1 MFPFQFFWSKHLFGH
16 LWVQLICKEDGGIN
30 PEEECSEDFQSDSL
44 SGVVGFTEE
53 GRNVEGPETGRGQ
66 KYAQRLG
73 KVKDQGEE
81 EVKRDVVVQKATEKI
96 LF

>member
-1 MFPFQFFWSKHLFGH
+1 MFPFQFFWSKHFFGH
-16 LWVQLICKEDGGIN
+16 LWVQSIRRKDGGIN
-30 PEEECSEDFQSDSL
+30 PEEECREDFQSDSL

-53 GRNVEGPETGRGQ
+53 GRKAEEPKTGRGQ
-66 KYAQRLG
+66 KDAQRLG

>member
-1 MFPFQFFWSKHLFGH
+1 MFGH
-16 LWVQLICKEDGGIN
+16 LWVLSIRREDGGIN
-30 PEEECSEDFQSDSL
+30 PEEECREDSQSDSL
-44 SGVVGFTEE
+44 SGVAGYTEE

-66 KYAQRLG
+66 KDAQRLG

-81 EVKRDVVVQKATEKI
+81 EVKQDVVVQKATGKI